1 MADSNA
7 IAVQKLYVAYFGRPA
22 DPGGL
27 NYWLNALS
35 YNPNA
40 LLEISRQFGLSQEY
54 RDEYAGMT
62 NRQIVSKVYENLF
75 AREADEGGLNYWTD
89 LMDRGVITI
98 DYIVTDV
105 SRAAAGNSDGFL
117 LNGKASAAH
126 TFTTRLDQPN
136 EVAAYAGEAAI
147 NVAVDFVTS
156 VKDIQS
162 AAAGNDPGYVDTW
175 ITKMMSPPT
184 GMDDITIVGSPTGF

>member
-35 YNPNA
+35 HNPNA

-62 NRQIVSKVYENLF
+62 NRQIVSRVYENLF
-75 AREADEGGLNYWTD
+75 ARQADEGGLNYWTD

-105 SRAAAGNSDGFL
+105 SKAAAGNSDGFI

-126 TFTTRLDQPN
+126 TFTTRLDLPN
-136 EVAAYAGEAAI
+136 EVAAYAGQAAI
-147 NVAVDFVTS
+147 DVAVDFV
-156 VKDIQS
+156 
-162 AAAGNDPGYVDTW
+162 
-175 ITKMMSPPT
+175 
-184 GMDDITIVGSPTGF
+184 